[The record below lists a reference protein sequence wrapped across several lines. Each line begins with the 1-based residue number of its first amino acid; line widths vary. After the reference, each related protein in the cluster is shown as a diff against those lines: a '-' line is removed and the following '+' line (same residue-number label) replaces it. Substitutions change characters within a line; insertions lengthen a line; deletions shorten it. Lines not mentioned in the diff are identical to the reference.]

1 MPLALLLIQL
11 PQALFDTL
19 AVFHHEADFG
29 LELADFGRH
38 LIQQALG
45 QIDLIAC
52 NVMRLT
58 NGFKLGLDMAH
69 VGHAIF
75 EIRAR
80 LFHRGANLVLI

>member
-1 MPLALLLIQL
+1 MIDSIVQWLHGIGLHTDPALAQSAEAMGQ
-11 PQALFDTL
+11 QA
-19 AVFHHEADFG
+19 G
-29 LELADFGRH
+29 
-38 LIQQALG
+38 QALG